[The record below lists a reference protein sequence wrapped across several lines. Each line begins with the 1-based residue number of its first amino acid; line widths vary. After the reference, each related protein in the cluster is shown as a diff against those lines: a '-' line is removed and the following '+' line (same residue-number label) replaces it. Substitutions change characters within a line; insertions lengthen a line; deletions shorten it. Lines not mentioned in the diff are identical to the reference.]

1 MAQINIRID
10 DDLKA
15 SAETLFSELG
25 LNISTAFN
33 IFLRQSVRERGIPFE
48 ITAKDDPFWSEANQ
62 AHLRKVIAEHESGK
76 GEYVYKTMAEL
87 EAMAE

>member
-15 SAETLFSELG
+15 SAESLFADLG
-25 LNISTAFN
+25 LNISTAVNMF
-33 IFLRQSVRERGIPFE
+33 IKQAVRNRGIPFE
-48 ITAKDDPFWSEANQ
+48 VTAKDDPFWGEANQ
-62 AHLRKVIAEHESGK
+62 THLKKVIAEHEAGK
-76 GEYVYKTMAEL
+76 GKYIYKTMAEL